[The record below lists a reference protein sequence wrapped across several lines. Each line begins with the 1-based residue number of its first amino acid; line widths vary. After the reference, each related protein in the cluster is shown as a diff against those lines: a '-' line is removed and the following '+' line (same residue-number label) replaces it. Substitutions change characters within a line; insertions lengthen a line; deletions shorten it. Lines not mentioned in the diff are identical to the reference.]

1 MDKFRLFLLLWPLGL
16 REVHVLKIAIRSD
29 GLLYNPACL
38 LVPSALLFF
47 VSQIYNEN
55 LLWSSCNLLIYLLV
69 SQEQNF
75 SVAMKRRCIALLSA
89 FSTAML
95 ILSNLVFLG
104 GIHVGRIFWKRVFIQ
119 GKLLSTTLAQ

>member
-1 MDKFRLFLLLWPLGL
+1 MEISRWFSRSLF
-16 REVHVLKIAIRSD
+16 
-29 GLLYNPACL
+29 
-38 LVPSALLFF
+38 
-47 VSQIYNEN
+47 
-55 LLWSSCNLLIYLLV
+55 IYLLI

-75 SVAMKRRCIALLSA
+75 SAAMKRRCIALLSA

-119 GKLLSTTLAQ
+119 GKLPSTALDGNYWKCCSILMGS